1 MGGWVGEWMDG
12 WMDGWVL
19 AQGQPSRGR
28 QGWASFG
35 PFSPRCELDADVV
48 AQPSCSAVCGV
59 AVSQIYSPSTV
70 CRVPC
75 CQPAFGRAAPALLPS
90 AGTHPQQGLIPVLLC
105 PCPSQGGFPGQ
116 AGAARACSHRCPAAM
131 SEGWGPGNSTG
142 LSSAALAHWEMLAAK
157 AKFEKGALSA
167 PLCQEPQRDGSVCP
181 TQCPGCRS

>member
-1 MGGWVGEWMDG
+1 MDG
-12 WMDGWVL
+12 FLLKDSPAGEGRAGPPLAPSLLGVSWMQMLLHSPHVQQCVGLLFPRFIPPARCAGAMPGW
-19 AQGQPSRGR
+19 
-28 QGWASFG
+28 
-35 PFSPRCELDADVV
+35 
-48 AQPSCSAVCGV
+48 
-59 AVSQIYSPSTV
+59 V

-131 SEGWGPGNSTG
+131 SEGWGPGNSAG

-157 AKFEKGALSA
+157 AKFEKGALPA